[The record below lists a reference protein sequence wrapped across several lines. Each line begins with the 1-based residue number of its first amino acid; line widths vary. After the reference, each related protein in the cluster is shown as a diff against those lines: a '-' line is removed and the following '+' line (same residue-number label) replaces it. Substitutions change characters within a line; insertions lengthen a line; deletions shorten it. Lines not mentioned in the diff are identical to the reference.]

1 MNIIYN
7 ALDALSVKSGC
18 EMLCGDLTL
27 KMALIV
33 LGMVFLGSFM
43 DSIAGGGGI
52 ITVPAYLLA
61 GLPAHIA
68 LGTNKLSAGIGSFAS
83 VLRYIINGYVR
94 WNLVL
99 PAAAFAL
106 LGSACG
112 TRLQLMLPETYVQY
126 LLLIVLPLVA
136 FVVLRQRSLP
146 EECGEMEYKKR
157 LLITCASAL
166 VIGAYDGFY
175 GPGTGTFLLL
185 IFCRLAKLDVR
196 TANGNTKVI
205 NFSSNIGSLFTS
217 LMNGKVFLLLGLIG
231 AVASITGNFI
241 GSGLAI
247 KGGSKIVKPTVIA
260 VLILLAIKIISEMV
274 GK

>member
-1 MNIIYN
+1 MNILFE
-7 ALDALSVKSGC
+7 ALDAVPAKLGC
-18 EMLCGDLTL
+18 EMMCGDLTL

-52 ITVPAYLLA
+52 ITVPAFLLA

-68 LGTNKLSAGIGSFAS
+68 LGTNKMSAGIGSFAS
-83 VLRYIINGYVR
+83 VVRYIKSGYVR
-94 WNLVL
+94 WNLAL
-99 PAAAFAL
+99 PAAVFAIF
-106 LGSACG
+106 GSACG
-112 TRLQLMLPETYVQY
+112 TRLQLMLPETYIQY
-126 LLLIVLPLVA
+126 MLLIILPLVA

-157 LLITCASAL
+157 LLISCAAAL
-166 VIGAYDGFY
+166 FIGTYDGFY

-185 IFCRLAKLDVR
+185 IFCKLAKLDVR

-205 NFSSNIGSLFTS
+205 NFSSNIGALFTS
-217 LMNGKVFLLLGLIG
+217 LFNGKVFLLLGLIG
-231 AVASITGNFI
+231 AAASITGNII

-247 KGGSKIVKPTVIA
+247 KGGSKIVKPTVVA
-260 VLILLAIKIISEMV
+260 VLILLAVKIIGEMV

>member
-7 ALDALSVKSGC
+7 ALDALSAKLGC
-18 EMLCGDLTL
+18 EMLCSDLTL

-68 LGTNKLSAGIGSFAS
+68 LGTNKMSAGIGSFAS
-83 VLRYIINGYVR
+83 VLRYIKSGYVM
-94 WNLVL
+94 WKLAL
-99 PAAAFAL
+99 PAAVFAL

-112 TRLQLMLPETYVQY
+112 TRLQLMLPETYIQY
-126 LLLIVLPLVA
+126 LLLIVLPIVA

-146 EECGEMEYKKR
+146 EERGEMEYKKR
-157 LLITCASAL
+157 LLISCASAL
-166 VIGAYDGFY
+166 VIGTYDGFY

-196 TANGNTKVI
+196 TANGNTKII

-217 LMNGKVFLLLGLIG
+217 LMNGKVFLILGLIG
-231 AVASITGNFI
+231 AAASITGNFI

>member
-1 MNIIYN
+1 MNILFN
-7 ALDALSVKSGC
+7 ALDAISAKLGC
-18 EMLCGDLTL
+18 EMMCSDLTL

-33 LGMVFLGSFM
+33 FGMVLLGSFM

-68 LGTNKLSAGIGSFAS
+68 LGTNKMSAGIGSFAS
-83 VLRYIINGYVR
+83 VLRYIKNGYVV
-94 WNLVL
+94 WKLVL
-99 PAAAFAL
+99 PSAVFAII
-106 LGSACG
+106 GSYCG
-112 TRLQLMLPETYVQY
+112 TRLQLMLPEKYVQY
-126 LLLIVLPLVA
+126 MLLIVLPVVA

-157 LLITCASAL
+157 LLISCTSAL

-185 IFCRLAKLDVR
+185 IFCKFAKLDVR

-217 LMNGKVFLLLGLIG
+217 LINGKVFLLLGLIG
-231 AVASITGNFI
+231 AVASVTGNII

-247 KGGSKIVKPTVIA
+247 KGGSKIVRPTVII
-260 VLILLAIKIISEMV
+260 VLVLLAIKIIS
-274 GK
+274 GLL